1 MNYFSHVFERERVA
15 PVKEV
20 HDQLS
25 IAVNKDEMIPKVGA
39 TAGCPP
45 AHSLLPSQAA
55 AEELKTMVH
64 FMGHF
69 HARSGRY
76 LNISKKVL

>member
-1 MNYFSHVFERERVA
+1 
-15 PVKEV
+15 
-20 HDQLS
+20 
-25 IAVNKDEMIPKVGA
+25 MIPKVGA
-39 TAGCPP
+39 NASCPQ

-55 AEELKTMVH
+55 AEVLETMLH

-76 LNISKKVL
+76 LNISKKVLFSFTHKLYLDNLIQILFNLKKFINH

>member
-1 MNYFSHVFERERVA
+1 MLAFLRSKIALFKYAIKYIKPALSEQKFSALYTANYYRLRLIFVQSDSQSET
-15 PVKEV
+15 KY
-20 HDQLS
+20 QLTLHF
-25 IAVNKDEMIPKVGA
+25 M
-39 TAGCPP
+39 
-45 AHSLLPSQAA
+45 L
-55 AEELKTMVH
+55 H

>member
-1 MNYFSHVFERERVA
+1 
-15 PVKEV
+15 
-20 HDQLS
+20 
-25 IAVNKDEMIPKVGA
+25 MIPKVGA

-45 AHSLLPSQAA
+45 AHSLLPGKAA
-55 AEELKTMVH
+55 AEELNTMLH

-69 HARSGRY
+69 HARSGGY